1 MKSKLTAA
9 ALLVMLAFALP
20 QRAHAQEVFYQVV
33 NSAKNIIDD
42 PRADPFLLSIAQ
54 FKFTAM
60 QYLCT
65 TAIKRNGGEVETD
78 FLNQQAYSM
87 NHFVT
92 SYFSEMARM
101 QSSGSA
107 EQKNVMKKYW
117 QASSEHPLFN
127 DTDRETVEAFLND
140 PDCITPFSLD
150 TDWEKAD
157 AVISAGR

>member
-1 MKSKLTAA
+1 MRHLKI
-9 ALLVMLAFALP
+9 LLFLACISLSPAVK
-20 QRAHAQEVFYQVV
+20 AQEIFYQVV

-42 PRADPFLLSIAQ
+42 PQADPLMLSIAQ

-65 TAIKRNGGEVETD
+65 TAIKRNGGQVGAD

-92 SYFSEMARM
+92 SYLSEIVKT
-101 QSSGSA
+101 QNSGA
-107 EQKNVMKKYW
+107 GKQKEVMKKYW
-117 QASSEHPLFN
+117 QASAEHPLFN
-127 DTDRETVEAFLND
+127 DTDTETVNSFMDA
-140 PDCITPFSLD
+140 PDSITPFSLD

-157 AVISAGR
+157 EAISLK